1 MQVQACSPTALEG
14 SRVNCGRSDAASA
27 RSEDVTNRSH
37 HLAVGP
43 WNRGLA
49 VGVRERGVV
58 HMTGAVRKSWT
69 SRAAR
74 MVGGVVV
81 GVGVWILVALVM
93 YFTPV
98 LWLFGPALASL
109 TCVAGGAWGYR
120 TYEKDDVAVGFMLVG
135 LLGFVVVSS
144 L

>member
-1 MQVQACSPTALEG
+1 M
-14 SRVNCGRSDAASA
+14 ASE
-27 RSEDVTNRSH
+27 SE
-37 HLAVGP
+37 
-43 WNRGLA
+43 
-49 VGVRERGVV
+49 GVV
-58 HMTGAVRKSWT
+58 HMTGAVRKPWT

-120 TYEKDDVAVGFMLVG
+120 IYEKDDVAVGFMLVG
-135 LLGFVVVSS
+135 ILGYVVVSS